1 MSLKFNNT
9 EVTRLF
15 FNGEEQKS
23 LRYNG
28 FGYFGKRFTLTRS
41 ASTGVTLSVNRT
53 SSPNQQAVTGN
64 VSTGDTIYYGDVITI
79 GITANTNYSNPKLYV
94 DVGDGNGIVQRTS
107 PYTFTVGNN
116 VTYYGSATAGSV
128 STWETVW
135 SGAQTF
141 TDSGSFTVP
150 GLEAGGNVQITANV
164 SFEDFYMDEDETIYP
179 GTEFSGSINRK
190 ELPTTV
196 YGNMSSVDLSRSGNQ
211 IVFTFNEGLE
221 YAKGFVLCETPTA
234 INITE
239 VRRKA

>member
-28 FGYFGKRFTLTRS
+28 VGYFGKRFTLAQS

-53 SSPNQQAVTGN
+53 SSPNQRAATGI
-64 VSTGDTIYYGDVITI
+64 VSTGNTIYYGDVITI
-79 GITANTNYSNPKLYV
+79 GITANANYSNPKLYV
-94 DVGDGNGIVQRTS
+94 DVGDGNGPVQRTS

-116 VTYYGSATAGSV
+116 VTYYGSATATGAG
-128 STWETVW
+128 TWETVW
-135 SGAQTF
+135 TGSQTF
-141 TDSGSFTVP
+141 TGSGCFTVP
-150 GLEAGGNVQITANV
+150 GLEAGGSVQITATV
-164 SFEDFYMDEDETIYP
+164 SFEDFYMDENETIYP
-179 GTEFSGSINRK
+179 GTEFSASINRK
-190 ELPTTV
+190 ALPTTV
-196 YGNMSSVDLSRSGNQ
+196 HGNMSSVDFSRNGNQ
-211 IVFTFNEGLE
+211 IVFTFNEGWE
-221 YAKGFVLCETPTA
+221 SSKGFVLCETPTE